1 MLMTHVGCVR
11 VVGLKQI
18 AWSNDVSMTLGF
30 KLVESFSLPLLATVD
45 CCMCHKENFLL
56 QQVCSNVGT
65 VPRGLKLE

>member
-45 CCMCHKENFLL
+45 CCMCHKETSFYSKYVVMWALC
-56 QQVCSNVGT
+56 QEG
-65 VPRGLKLE
+65 